1 MPALHECE
9 RWILLWA
16 LLNTRLL
23 CGEIGRLTGR
33 ARNRPSNARQFSS
46 RGSPF
51 FLGGGGV
58 CFVIV
63 VVVVVVVVYFVLF
76 SPVSF
81 LFFFFFNIK
90 LSQQLHIRGLL
101 FDDGYQTII
110 YNQDLNITEPYSKKT
125 SFSKIYIYKIVIHV
139 YIYIFSC
146 HCMQFFRPAFFH
158 PHFPILIFSSSFC
171 HPHPS
176 SAGIRYVFY
185 RHPFERNSSLEY
197 YQMSCVGKTKHT
209 S

>member
-1 MPALHECE
+1 MTELTRLLAVPALHECE
-9 RWILLWA
+9 RWVLLWA

-33 ARNRPSNARQFSS
+33 ARSRPSNARQFSS

-51 FLGGGGV
+51 FLGGGGGV

-63 VVVVVVVVYFVLF
+63 VVVVVVAYFVLF

-110 YNQDLNITEPYSKKT
+110 YNQDLNITEPYSKIT

-139 YIYIFSC
+139 YIHIFLSL
-146 HCMQFFRPAFFH
+146 HA
-158 PHFPILIFSSSFC
+158 IFSSRIF
-171 HPHPS
+171 PS
-176 SAGIRYVFY
+176 AFS
-185 RHPFERNSSLEY
+185 
-197 YQMSCVGKTKHT
+197 
-209 S
+209 